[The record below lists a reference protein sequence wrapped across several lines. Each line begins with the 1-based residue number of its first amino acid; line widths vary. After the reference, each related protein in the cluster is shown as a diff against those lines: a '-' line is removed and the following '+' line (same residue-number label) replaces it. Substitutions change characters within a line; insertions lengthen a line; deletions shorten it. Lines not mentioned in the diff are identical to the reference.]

1 MCGAWPDTFAGVV
14 TVNVIREL
22 FKAVV
27 ESYREGV
34 AWASQWS
41 EVLDTETDRHYPIC
55 LWAPPTVTLTAD
67 ANGITT
73 STINLTVSF
82 VDNTASER
90 TSDQRDQAYEREQTV
105 ATHVWLRFCELYMQE
120 ETTYQGVNI
129 ALTQAGPVTMTA
141 IWDGPESQM
150 TGCRM
155 TVAISSPYQ
164 FCASDYFDA

>member
-1 MCGAWPDTFAGVV
+1 MV
-14 TVNVIREL
+14 TIDVIDAL

-41 EVLDTETDRHYPIC
+41 DVLDTDTARHYPIC
-55 LWAPPTVTLTAD
+55 LWSQPRITLTTD
-67 ANGITT
+67 ANGLVTHTFSID
-73 STINLTVSF
+73 VAF
-82 VDNTASER
+82 VDNTSSER
-90 TSDQRDQAYEREQTV
+90 TSDQREQVYKRMVIV
-105 ATHVWLRFCELYMQE
+105 ATHVWLRFMELYMQE
-120 ETTYQGVNI
+120 ESTYQGVNI